1 MAWYPTGLLALFAY
15 RGHNLGPNR
24 AILPREIR
32 ERIRVLP
39 VGYEFYLSDSRTLLR
54 TGMYACKVYD
64 NTILTVEKVPLQA
77 TLADEP
83 IIRAAFDIYLDDG
96 LLVYVADPCVAGE
109 GMMFVHLY
117 PVEVEALPPHRGN
130 MGSTTW
136 TFSGTGSRGEGGGVY
151 EWCGC
156 RSTRSRGWRP
166 GSTMS
171 VVHSGG
177 KRSCFRRGL
186 QAVEAQRWRES
197 ERPWK
202 GLLRAGNPAER
213 RPPLPSLSPHGP

>member
-1 MAWYPTGLLALFAY
+1 MQYREGLEYLVAWYPTGMLALFAY

-24 AILPREIR
+24 AILPRKIR
-32 ERIRVLP
+32 ERIEVLP

-54 TGMYACKVYD
+54 TGMYTCKVYD

-83 IIRAAFDIYLDDG
+83 IIRAAFDIYLEDG
-96 LLVYVADPCVAGE
+96 LLVYVAEPCVTG
-109 GMMFVHLY
+109 GIVFVHLY
-117 PVEVEALPPHRGN
+117 PVEVEDLPAHRVEYGFDNLDFQGN
-130 MGSTTW
+130 RLAG
-136 TFSGTGSRGEGGGVY
+136 GGEGGGVY

-156 RSTRSRGWRP
+156 WSTRPRGWRP

-177 KRSCFRRGL
+177 KRVVFPKRTAGGGGS
-186 QAVEAQRWRES
+186 AVARVRTALEGTS
-197 ERPWK
+197 
-202 GLLRAGNPAER
+202 
-213 RPPLPSLSPHGP
+213 PSRQSH